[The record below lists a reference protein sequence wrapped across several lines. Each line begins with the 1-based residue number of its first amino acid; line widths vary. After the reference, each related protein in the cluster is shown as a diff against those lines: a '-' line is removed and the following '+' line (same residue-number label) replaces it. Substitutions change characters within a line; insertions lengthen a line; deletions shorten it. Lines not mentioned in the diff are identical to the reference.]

1 MKPSMK
7 LPKISLTLIKY
18 FFVTIGYKY
27 MLFPNTN
34 EKKISVCD
42 QKAYYQ
48 FIIKNLSLDKKK

>member
-1 MKPSMK
+1 MK